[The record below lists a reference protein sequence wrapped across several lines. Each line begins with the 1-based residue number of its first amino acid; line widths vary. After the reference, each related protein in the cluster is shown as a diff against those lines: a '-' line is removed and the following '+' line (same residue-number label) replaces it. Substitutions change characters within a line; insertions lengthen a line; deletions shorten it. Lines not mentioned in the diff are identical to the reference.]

1 MSIPSITQVSGTA
14 VYIPGADIDTDRII
28 PARYLR
34 CVTFDDLAE
43 GLFRDVRTDPNGK
56 PLNHPLDDPQF
67 QGASVMLSGPNFG
80 CGSSREHAPQAIRR
94 AGFDAV
100 IAESFAEIFFG
111 NSTGLGMPCVCASAE
126 EIKALGA
133 AVQANPKL
141 EVSIDLDAM
150 TASYG
155 DTIIKVTMPDSARE
169 ALMSARWDPIQ
180 ELLDNSDSIETR
192 AEALPY
198 V

>member
-180 ELLDNSDSIETR
+180 ELLDNIDSIETR

>member
-43 GLFRDVRTDPNGK
+43 GLFRDVRTDPDGK

-67 QGASVMLSGPNFG
+67 QGANIMLSGPNFG

-180 ELLDNSDSIETR
+180 ELLDNIDSIETR